1 LFAPHGLEQ
10 NFIMEFV
17 ISKVFYYHELASH
30 RYVFDWMLAMVRHDE
45 ATRVGQNKLKGIHVS

>member
-1 LFAPHGLEQ
+1 
-10 NFIMEFV
+10 MEFV

-30 RYVFDWMLAMVRHDE
+30 RYEFGWMFAMVRHDE

>member
-1 LFAPHGLEQ
+1 
-10 NFIMEFV
+10 MEFV

-45 ATRVGQNKLKGIHVS
+45 ATRVGRNKLKGIPLS